1 MSTKKTISEE
11 TITVKKHMVGEILRK
26 AEYEW
31 DKLPK
36 TTKSALIDF
45 ARLFNL
51 VDFRTLREY
60 KYDVLGNINDKFRSL
75 QEVNIRGKKS

>member
-1 MSTKKTISEE
+1 MSKKTIVSEE
-11 TITVKKHMVGEILRK
+11 TITVKKHMVGNILRK

-45 ARLFNL
+45 ARLFNF
-51 VDFRTLREY
+51 VDFRTLRDY
-60 KYDVLGNINDKFRSL
+60 KYAVLGDINDKFRNL
-75 QEVNIRGKKS
+75 QEINIRGKKS

>member
-36 TTKSALIDF
+36 TTKSALIDMMF
-45 ARLFNL
+45 
-51 VDFRTLREY
+51 
-60 KYDVLGNINDKFRSL
+60 
-75 QEVNIRGKKS
+75 